1 MFISML
7 GYDGLTTV
15 SAISSLLSNGWWC
28 SKVVVVV
35 VGGLMDESL
44 ESDIPAPMLLLL
56 ILWAVVG
63 PIRLDCWP
71 LTSAPASSPSFR
83 VKIRVNPHR
92 SHYCSVVG
100 WESAPPSFLSPGADS
115 LSVTDP
121 AVTNAAQ
128 NNIPWKWPE
137 KKQEDPIRR
146 FVDKRKRYPVQ
157 VIHV

>member
-1 MFISML
+1 
-7 GYDGLTTV
+7 
-15 SAISSLLSNGWWC
+15 
-28 SKVVVVV
+28 
-35 VGGLMDESL
+35 MDESL

-63 PIRLDCWP
+63 PIHLDCWP
-71 LTSAPASSPSFR
+71 LTSAPPASSPSFR

-92 SHYCSVVG
+92 SHYCSSVVCVVG
-100 WESAPPSFLSPGADS
+100 WESAPLSFVSSGADS

-128 NNIPWKWPE
+128 NNIPWKCPE

-146 FVDKRKRYPVQ
+146 FVDKRKRYPVL